1 MLRDS
6 ARLRSA
12 ALNKTAYVLI
22 NQPRLEPKN
31 LGNFLE
37 TYRLPSQPPFF
48 KLFLSIKWERR
59 KSLAAR
65 AQDRESR
72 IAAIA
77 AGFPQGA
84 RGLIAY
90 MEAAERRSNPSAPFW
105 KAELRPG
112 TLKRAREMAAFSPSD
127 WISFFED
134 YIERLGSGYRRIAL
148 YDTDLLLA
156 SMLLDCAPDPAMGR
170 LPSAATVRA
179 QFKRLSKACHP
190 DLGGDPALFR
200 LISRARDTLAVG
212 RRA

>member
-22 NQPRLEPKN
+22 NEPRLELRH
-31 LGNFLE
+31 LGDFLE
-37 TYRLPSQPPFF
+37 TYRLPAQPPFF
-48 KLFLSIKWERR
+48 KLLLSIKWDRQ
-59 KSLAAR
+59 KSLASR
-65 AQDRESR
+65 SRDRESR

-77 AGFPQGA
+77 EGFPPGV

-90 MEAAERRSNPSAPFW
+90 LAAAERRSNPSAPFW

-112 TLKRAREMAAFSPSD
+112 TLKRARKMASFGPSD

-148 YDTDLLLA
+148 ADTEILTA
-156 SMLLDCAPDPAMGR
+156 SMLLDCAPDPSTGR

-179 QFKRLSKACHP
+179 QYKRLSKACHP

-200 LISRARDTLAVG
+200 LISRARDTLAIG
-212 RRA
+212 DRA